1 MGWLKIKGLEYL
13 ETRAQFFYKKKK
25 KFLLCASD
33 DTFLEV
39 KRKDKHKDF
48 SPMLHHDES
57 PGKPQYII
65 WQLPISRGSPPP
77 PILPLSPFSR
87 KDFQTPHPNHINFEK
102 DKL

>member
-1 MGWLKIKGLEYL
+1 MSCDSKKMYLASCTNTHCDVKDLVNLGWLKIKGLEYL
-13 ETRAQFFYKKKK
+13 ETRAQFFYKIK

-57 PGKPQYII
+57 PGKPQYNMAA
-65 WQLPISRGSPPP
+65 PY
-77 PILPLSPFSR
+77 F
-87 KDFQTPHPNHINFEK
+87 
-102 DKL
+102 